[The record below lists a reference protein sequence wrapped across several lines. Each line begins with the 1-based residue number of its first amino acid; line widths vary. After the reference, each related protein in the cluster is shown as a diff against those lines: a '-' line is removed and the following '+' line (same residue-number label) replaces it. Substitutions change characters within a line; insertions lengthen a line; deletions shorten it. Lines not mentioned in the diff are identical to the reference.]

1 MRNRFFLTRA
11 GPGGQTSMRHPFCLT
26 ELADGVY
33 KQKKVAGELH
43 YLMGTGSCKT
53 PSPPDQ
59 VEPEMLPNLILADVG
74 AQNV

>member
-11 GPGGQTSMRHPFCLT
+11 GPGGQTSMRHPFWLT

-59 VEPEMLPNLILADVG
+59 VEPEMLPNPILADVG